1 MSNNGSVVIN
11 GKKAPIV
18 GTICMDSF
26 MADVTEIE
34 DVNIGDE
41 VYIWD
46 NKTITVD
53 DIAKECK
60 TINYEI
66 LCTISNRV
74 IRKAIQKKA
83 RK

>member
-1 MSNNGSVVIN
+1 MFSSVYNIYNIIKNKNSVELEKFIMI
-11 GKKAPIV
+11 KSSEK
-18 GTICMDSF
+18 SKY
-26 MADVTEIE
+26 
-34 DVNIGDE
+34 NIGDE

-74 IRKAIQKKA
+74 IRREI
-83 RK
+83 

>member
-1 MSNNGSVVIN
+1 
-11 GKKAPIV
+11 
-18 GTICMDSF
+18 

-74 IRKAIQKKA
+74 IRKAI
-83 RK
+83 